1 MVQAS
6 NIHIFQLS
14 QPKLSRRQVENREWS
29 DVGRFRVV
37 KEPKIRVEI
46 SRSLYFSY
54 LCRKEICPLNLDVFY
69 YQIIKGFVLVR
80 FVMLGCKM

>member
-1 MVQAS
+1 MERCRSLS
-6 NIHIFQLS
+6 NCERTGDQ
-14 QPKLSRRQVENREWS
+14 SRDFE
-29 DVGRFRVV
+29 
-37 KEPKIRVEI
+37 
-46 SRSLYFSY
+46 SLYFFY